1 MTGRP
6 ALLGTL
12 ILAALLLA
20 YPLLANSFWLVQIGG
35 RTLGFGTIV
44 LSLVF
49 LSAYCGMLSLA
60 QMTVGGLAAYAVA
73 FCTAPTAAAGLLLP
87 WPAAVAIALAL
98 AVLAGLL
105 FGLVAVRTEGIY
117 TLMLTL
123 AIAMGVY
130 YLALQNYAV
139 FNGFTGFTSVPPP
152 AFMTPS
158 LHPWA
163 FYYTCL
169 GVAALAFGLVNG
181 LVRTP
186 FGLALQATRD
196 NARRVRALGY
206 PVQALRIAG
215 FGFAGFLA
223 GLGGILNLWLNGSV
237 SPGSIGLSPV
247 TNVLIAAVL
256 GGIGHPLGAYLGAFV
271 FTVVN
276 NFAVETIVR
285 DRFNTLIGLVFLLV
299 VLFSPDGLAGA
310 WSRLSLVVR
319 LLAGTRDKA
328 TGKAAPASPTRA
340 GPAATKNMTGETP

>member
-1 MTGRP
+1 MSDRSTRTG
-6 ALLGTL
+6 ALLLVAG
-12 ILAALLLA
+12 LLA
-20 YPLLANSFWLVQIGG
+20 YPLVCNDFWLVQIGG

-49 LSAYCGMLSLA
+49 LSTYCGMLSLA

-73 FCTAPTAAAGLLLP
+73 YCTAPTAAAGVLLP
-87 WPAAVAIALAL
+87 WPVAVAIALSL
-98 AVLAGLL
+98 AIAVGLL
-105 FGLVAVRTEGIY
+105 IGLVAVRTEGIY

-123 AIAMGVY
+123 AIAMGIY

-139 FNGFTGFTSVPPP
+139 FNGFTGFTAVPPP
-152 AFMTPS
+152 SSVTPGT
-158 LHPWA
+158 HPFA
-163 FYYTCL
+163 FYYGCL
-169 GVAALAFGLVNG
+169 GVAALAFGIVTY

-196 NARRVRALGY
+196 NPRRVRALGY

-215 FGFAGFLA
+215 FGLAGFLA

-256 GGIGHPLGAYLGAFV
+256 GGIGHPLGAYVGAFV

-285 DRFNTLIGLVFLLV
+285 DRFNSLIGLVFLLV

-310 WSRLSLVVR
+310 WSRLSLFAR
-319 LLAGTRDKA
+319 LLARKGGTA
-328 TGKAAPASPTRA
+328 TGPVAPASSTGA
-340 GPAATKNMTGETP
+340 GPAPTRNMTGETP